1 MISVVIP
8 ALNEEENISRC
19 IAALRTGGPEC
30 EIIVADGGSRD
41 RTREVAESYAGVT
54 CIQTEK
60 GRGNQMNAG
69 ASHAQGD
76 VLLFLHAD
84 TILATG
90 WDRAIEAD
98 LRNNRVVGGAFTFAI
113 DSPLRQYR
121 IIEAWV
127 SMRCRVFSLPYG
139 DQAIF
144 VRSGVF
150 KKLTGYKNIPLM
162 EDVDFIGRMKKLGR
176 ITILKH
182 RALTSGR
189 RWAANGLI
197 RTAAVN
203 QAVMLLYRLGVSAQR
218 LAKLYYR

>member
-19 IAALRTGGPEC
+19 IAALRTGEPEC

-98 LRNNRVVGGAFTFAI
+98 LRDSRVVGGAFTFAI

-176 ITILKH
+176 ITILEH

-189 RWAANGLI
+189 RWDANGLI
-197 RTAAVN
+197 RTAAIN
-203 QAVMLLYRLGVSAQR
+203 HAVMLLYRLGVSEQR